1 MFHHKYLD
9 KVLNKTL
16 MLMGE
21 QLSKVTN
28 DAMHSRMD
36 RVKFVEDSLQK
47 NWSVLVC
54 LVLQE
59 FYLVN
64 Y

>member
-1 MFHHKYLD
+1 MSI
-9 KVLNKTL
+9 
-16 MLMGE
+16 GE

-28 DAMHSRMD
+28 EAMHSRMD
-36 RVKFVEDSLQK
+36 RVKFVKDRLQK